1 MMSEIVTEE
10 RKNGVQNPPENMDR
24 QLPKKKWTAQ
34 RLGLIAGGLLLVG
47 SIAYLAFFADKRSRL
62 NVEAEKISIAT
73 VQRGPFQEFI
83 VQTGNVLPLQT
94 VFIDAI
100 EGGNI
105 KRIVRESGAVVR
117 QGDTLLLLTNS
128 ALQLEVMNREAQL
141 FDQINNMRNSRLL
154 LEQNDIN
161 RRSQLAEI
169 DYQMQVLKP
178 QFERFKTLVAA
189 KAISQ
194 REFEEVK
201 ENFDYQRNRR
211 KLMQNA
217 YRADSLYRMRQL
229 DQFGQ
234 SEDRMWRSLNAVG
247 QILDNLVVRA
257 PAAGQLSAPDLQPGQ
272 AVQRGQRLGQV
283 DLMNNFKLRVRID
296 ELYLPRIAVGQP
308 GSCEFN
314 NEEYRL
320 SISKIFPTI
329 TDGRFEVDME
339 FVERMPQGI
348 KRGQSMRARLELGNS
363 AEALLLPVG
372 GFYKDTGGN
381 WVYVMEADGKRASKR
396 AIKLGRKN
404 TEHFEVLEGLK
415 PGEKVITSSYEYFG
429 DNEVLVI
436 KE

>member
-1 MMSEIVTEE
+1 MMPELDESP
-10 RKNGVQNPPENMDR
+10 RKNYSPMSDSMDR
-24 QLPKKKWTAQ
+24 KIPKKYWTLQ
-34 RLGLIAGGLLLVG
+34 RVLAYTGALLLVG
-47 SIAYLAFFADKRSRL
+47 GIAYLAFFADKRSRL